1 MSEGLIMSIKLHWF
15 LPTYGD
21 GRQLVGGGHG
31 VPVGSAGG
39 VRPATLGYL
48 TQVARAAE
56 LLGFEAALTPT
67 GMWCEDAWLT
77 TAMLS
82 QQTERLKFLV
92 AFRPGMLT
100 PTLAAQMAATYQRH
114 SGGRLLLNI
123 VTGGEPTEQRAYG
136 DFLDKDSRYARTG
149 EFLQVVKALWRGE
162 TVEHTGR
169 HLRVEG
175 AALARVPDPVPHI
188 YFGGSSAAAVQ
199 VAAEHIDVYLTWGE
213 PPAQVAEK
221 IAWVRK
227 LAADRG
233 RTVRFGIRLHVITRD
248 TSEAA
253 WAVARSLLD
262 ALDPAAIRAV
272 QEGLARS
279 ESEGQRRMRAL
290 HGGSTE
296 RLEVAPNLWAGIGLV
311 RGGAGTALVGSHT
324 EVADRIAEYHELGID
339 EFVLSG
345 HPHLEEAWWVGE
357 GVLPVL
363 RSRGLWEPPPGS
375 LAHPGSGVDPE
386 TAAIPFARAR

>member
-1 MSEGLIMSIKLHWF
+1 MKVHWF

-39 VRPATLGYL
+39 VRPATLSYL

-56 LLGFEAALTPT
+56 QLGFEAALTPT

-114 SGGRLLLNI
+114 SPGRLLLNI
-123 VTGGEPTEQRAYG
+123 VTGGEPSEQRGYG
-136 DFLDKDSRYARTG
+136 DFLSKDDRYARG
-149 EFLQVVKALWRGE
+149 AEFLHVVRALWRGE
-162 TVEHTGR
+162 RVDFTGKY
-169 HLRVEG
+169 LRVEG
-175 AALARVPDPVPHI
+175 AALERVPDPVPDI
-188 YFGGSSAAAVQ
+188 YFGGSSAAAGE
-199 VAAEHIDVYLTWGE
+199 VAAEHVDVYLTWGE

-233 RTVRFGIRLHVITRD
+233 RTLRFGIRLHIIARD

-253 WAVARSLLD
+253 WSVAQSLLD
-262 ALDPAAIRAV
+262 ALDPKAIEAV
-272 QEGLARS
+272 QAGLARS

-290 HGGSTE
+290 HGGSVD

-324 EVADRIAEYHELGID
+324 EVADRIAEYHALGID
-339 EFVLSG
+339 EFILSG

-363 RSRGLWEPPPGS
+363 RSRGLWEPPAGS
-375 LAHPGSGVDPE
+375 LAAAPPTD
-386 TAAIPFARAR
+386 TAAVPFARAR

>member
-1 MSEGLIMSIKLHWF
+1 MSIRAHWF

-39 VRPATLGYL
+39 VRPATLSYL

-56 LLGFEAALTPT
+56 QLGFEAALTPT

-114 SGGRLLLNI
+114 SPGRLLLNI
-123 VTGGEPTEQRAYG
+123 VTGGEPSEQRGYG
-136 DFLDKDSRYARTG
+136 DFLSKDDRYARG
-149 EFLQVVKALWRGE
+149 AEFLHVVRALWRGE
-162 TVEHTGR
+162 RVDFTGKY
-169 HLRVEG
+169 LRVEG
-175 AALARVPDPVPHI
+175 AALERVPDPVPDI
-188 YFGGSSAAAVQ
+188 YFGGSSAAAGE
-199 VAAEHIDVYLTWGE
+199 VAAEHVDVYLTWGE

-233 RTVRFGIRLHVITRD
+233 RTLRFGIRLHIIARD

-253 WAVARSLLD
+253 WSVAQSLLD
-262 ALDPAAIRAV
+262 ALDPKAIAAV
-272 QEGLARS
+272 QAGLARS
-279 ESEGQRRMRAL
+279 ESEGQRRMREL
-290 HGGSTE
+290 HGGSVD

-324 EVADRIAEYHELGID
+324 EVADRIAEYHALGID
-339 EFVLSG
+339 EFILSG

-363 RSRGLWEPPPGS
+363 RSRGLWEPPAGS
-375 LAHPGSGVDPE
+375 IAHAGAE
-386 TAAIPFARAR
+386 TAAVPFARP

>member
-1 MSEGLIMSIKLHWF
+1 MKVHWF

-39 VRPATLGYL
+39 VRPATLSYL

-56 LLGFEAALTPT
+56 QLGFEAALTPT

-114 SGGRLLLNI
+114 SPGRLLLNI
-123 VTGGEPTEQRAYG
+123 VTGGEPSEQRGYG
-136 DFLDKDSRYARTG
+136 DFLSKDDRYARG
-149 EFLQVVKALWRGE
+149 AEFLHVVRALWRGE
-162 TVEHTGR
+162 RVDFTGEY
-169 HLRVEG
+169 LRVEG
-175 AALARVPDPVPHI
+175 AALERVPGPVPDI
-188 YFGGSSAAAVQ
+188 YFGGSSAAAGE
-199 VAAEHIDVYLTWGE
+199 VAAEHVDVYLTWGE

-233 RTVRFGIRLHVITRD
+233 RTLRFGIRLHIIARD

-253 WAVARSLLD
+253 WSVAQSLLD
-262 ALDPAAIRAV
+262 ALDPKAIEAV
-272 QEGLARS
+272 QAGLARS
-279 ESEGQRRMRAL
+279 ESEGQRRMREL
-290 HGGSTE
+290 HGGSVD

-324 EVADRIAEYHELGID
+324 EVADRIAEYHALGID
-339 EFVLSG
+339 EFILSG

-363 RSRGLWEPPPGS
+363 RSRGLWEPPAGS
-375 LAHPGSGVDPE
+375 LAAAPPTD
-386 TAAIPFARAR
+386 TAAVPFARAR

>member
-1 MSEGLIMSIKLHWF
+1 MSIRAHWF

-56 LLGFEAALTPT
+56 QLGFEAALTPT

-114 SGGRLLLNI
+114 SPGRLLLNI
-123 VTGGEPTEQRAYG
+123 VTGGEPTEQRGYG
-136 DFLDKDSRYARTG
+136 DFLSKDERYARG
-149 EFLQVVKALWRGE
+149 AEFLHVVRALWRGE
-162 TVEHTGR
+162 RVDFAGEHI
-169 HLRVEG
+169 RVEG
-175 AALARVPDPVPHI
+175 AELERVPDPVPPI
-188 YFGGSSAAAVQ
+188 YFGGSSPAAGD
-199 VAAEHIDVYLTWGE
+199 VAAEHADVYLTWGE
-213 PPAQVAEK
+213 PPEQVAEK

-233 RTVRFGIRLHVITRD
+233 REMRFGIRLHVITRD

-253 WAVARSLLD
+253 WAEAQRLLD
-262 ALDPAAIRAV
+262 ALDPAAIAAV
-272 QEGLARS
+272 QNGLAQS
-279 ESEGQRRMRAL
+279 ESVGQRRMREL
-290 HGGSTE
+290 HGGSVE
-296 RLEVAPNLWAGIGLV
+296 RLEVSPNLWAGIGLV
-311 RGGAGTALVGSHT
+311 RGGAGTALVGSHS
-324 EVADRIAEYHELGID
+324 EVADRIAEYHALGID
-339 EFVLSG
+339 EFILSG

-363 RSRGLWEPPPGS
+363 RSRGLWEPPAGS
-375 LAHPGSGVDPE
+375 IAHAGAE
-386 TAAIPFARAR
+386 TAAVPFARAR

>member
-1 MSEGLIMSIKLHWF
+1 MKVHWF

-39 VRPATLGYL
+39 VRPATLSYL

-56 LLGFEAALTPT
+56 QLGFEAALTPT

-114 SGGRLLLNI
+114 SPGRLLLNI
-123 VTGGEPTEQRAYG
+123 VTGGEPSEQRGYG
-136 DFLDKDSRYARTG
+136 DFLSKDDRYARG
-149 EFLQVVKALWRGE
+149 AEFLHVVRALWRGE
-162 TVEHTGR
+162 RVDFTGKY
-169 HLRVEG
+169 LRVEG
-175 AALARVPDPVPHI
+175 AALERVPDPVPDI
-188 YFGGSSAAAVQ
+188 YFGGSSAAAGE
-199 VAAEHIDVYLTWGE
+199 VAAEHVDVYLTWGE

-233 RTVRFGIRLHVITRD
+233 RTLRFGIRLHIIARD

-253 WAVARSLLD
+253 WAVAQSLLD
-262 ALDPAAIRAV
+262 ALDPKAIEAV
-272 QEGLARS
+272 QAGLARS
-279 ESEGQRRMRAL
+279 ESEGQRRMREL
-290 HGGSTE
+290 HGGSVD

-324 EVADRIAEYHELGID
+324 EVADRIAEYHALGID
-339 EFVLSG
+339 EFILSG

-363 RSRGLWEPPPGS
+363 RSRGLWEPPAGS
-375 LAHPGSGVDPE
+375 LAAAPPTD
-386 TAAIPFARAR
+386 TAAVPFARAR